1 MSRAPQALQAI
12 PDNRPSLPLHDK
24 SGSAAKTTP
33 LRLYFFPA
41 PLREPFR
48 GLRDF
53 RS

>member
-1 MSRAPQALQAI
+1 MSRAPQALQPI
-12 PDNRPSLPLHDK
+12 PDNRPSLLLQDQ
-24 SGSAAKTTP
+24 SGCAAKTTP

-48 GLRDF
+48 GLRHF